1 MRPAWVVFKKE
12 VRENLRQR
20 RTVINSLV
28 FGPLLGPLLM
38 ILVLGLTFKVQVERA
53 EKPLEI
59 PVVGAE
65 RAPNLVRW
73 LEQQGVHIEPPPASE
88 TQAILD
94 QDEDVILRI
103 PESYAEDWGAGR
115 PVEIEILNDESRR
128 ESGVIV
134 RRVQQLLARYGAE
147 VGSLRLLARGVDPRI
162 SRPLQVREVDVGKV
176 DSAVVTLLSFLP
188 YLLIMGAF
196 IGAMYLAIDSTA
208 GERERRSLEPLLANP
223 VPRSQILA
231 GKLLATTAFGMM
243 SLTLAL
249 LSFKLASPLM
259 PLREAGIDFELTWAT
274 MATILVIVAPIVPLA
289 AAAQTIVA
297 SYAKSYREAQSY
309 LQGLLLIPIVPTLAL
324 MVMPLKAE
332 LWMMSVPF
340 LAQHQLISTLIR
352 GESVL
357 GAGLL
362 LTVASGLAQSLV
374 LWAVATWL
382 YQRESLAISA

>member
-1 MRPAWVVFKKE
+1 
-12 VRENLRQR
+12 
-20 RTVINSLV
+20 
-28 FGPLLGPLLM
+28 
-38 ILVLGLTFKVQVERA
+38 
-53 EKPLEI
+53 
-59 PVVGAE
+59 
-65 RAPNLVRW
+65 
-73 LEQQGVHIEPPPASE
+73 
-88 TQAILD
+88 
-94 QDEDVILRI
+94 
-103 PESYAEDWGAGR
+103 
-115 PVEIEILNDESRR
+115 
-128 ESGVIV
+128 
-134 RRVQQLLARYGAE
+134 
-147 VGSLRLLARGVDPRI
+147 
-162 SRPLQVREVDVGKV
+162 
-176 DSAVVTLLSFLP
+176 
-188 YLLIMGAF
+188 
-196 IGAMYLAIDSTA
+196 MYLAIDSTA